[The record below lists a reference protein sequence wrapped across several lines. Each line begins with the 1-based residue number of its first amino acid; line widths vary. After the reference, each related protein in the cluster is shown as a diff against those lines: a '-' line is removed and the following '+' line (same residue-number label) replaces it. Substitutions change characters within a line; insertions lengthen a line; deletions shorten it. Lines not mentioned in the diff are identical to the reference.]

1 MTSVKRFAIL
11 VIAAVTLT
19 GCASRPMNQLASM
32 QPNAAASDNALAQDY
47 AALSKAYKF
56 QGDHRDADTYA
67 QRATAAAGGQPPGPD
82 QVELRRP
89 FLIDKYVSEL
99 SDARQRLVS
108 ALDKTGRTKA
118 PEDAARAQTSYD
130 CWVEQASEDLQ
141 PADINACKQ
150 AFMDAIAKVEA
161 ALLAEEPAPVPEA
174 AAPEPGEL
182 LMRLEGVNFAFDS
195 AKLTPESEAIVDEA
209 VQKLQE
215 AASVTVR
222 VEGHTDS
229 VGSEA
234 YNLDL
239 SERRA
244 QAVVDYLISKGIDPS
259 RVEPEGMGEGHPVDT
274 NDTKEGRYHNRRVDF
289 VVTANQ

>member
-1 MTSVKRFAIL
+1 MTSVMRFAVL
-11 VIAAVTLT
+11 MIAAATLT

-32 QPNAAASDNALAQDY
+32 QPSGAAFDNALAQDY
-47 AALSKAYKF
+47 AALSKAEKF

-67 QRATAAAGGQPPGPD
+67 QRATAAAGGQSPGPD
-82 QVELRRP
+82 QIELRRP
-89 FLIDKYVSEL
+89 FLKDKYVSEL
-99 SDARQRLVS
+99 SAARQRLVS

-161 ALLAEEPAPVPEA
+161 ALLAEEPAPVPA

-195 AKLTPESEAIVDEA
+195 AKLTPESGAIVDQA
-209 VQKLQE
+209 VQELQG

-229 VGSEA
+229 IGSEA
-234 YNLDL
+234 YNLKL